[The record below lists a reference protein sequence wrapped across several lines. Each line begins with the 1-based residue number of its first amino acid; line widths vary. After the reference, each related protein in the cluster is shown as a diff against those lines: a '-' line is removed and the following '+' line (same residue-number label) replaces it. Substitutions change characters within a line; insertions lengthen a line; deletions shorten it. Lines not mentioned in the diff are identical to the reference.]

1 MFILFTILFPL
12 QTVKLPEFREHP
24 TLLNEAINTIPLIVP
39 IFDGTKALADS
50 TREWIEENF
59 PTLLDGLDPP
69 RETSRDHETDVRIGC
84 SKWFYKVQKKALRT
98 EAPLPTKKNTRA
110 AKAAASRRTGEEKSP
125 ELRLKL
131 VTEKVLK
138 TKERIPFEVND
149 EKNDDDSDDAPV
161 HDEYD
166 PSTAAFLWDFHEN
179 EFEKRLRFQE
189 NDEEMNFDFENE
201 AFYQIPV
208 PEEEEEEEENPLPSP
223 NNNNTNPKDLM
234 YFYMC
239 PIVKRINHRKHNSH
253 QWFFDAICQGLQD
266 KLHYALLTDC
276 GTGFNNSICL
286 TKLVLEL
293 HTMQDLIGV
302 TARQRIEMPNK
313 HFHPCLESFFP
324 FLRGQH
330 TLASEACWKCWVAY
344 FCSPCPLQ
352 GAELE
357 GSLALNLSMFN
368 LVEALPVMPGPCQ
381 LFDWQKM
388 KKNQVVDEYFNLLF
402 EGENEK
408 KEVPLLHP
416 GLKPMLLPS
425 SLDKDYQMKLER
437 QNLNTLRKQRQIA
450 SELEV
455 YTINLSS
462 ITASTSSEYDS
473 PPLYSHSHRPV
484 LQENDEKVLISPEI
498 TTTEQGFRPKNNY
511 STATTRTIATTIPT
525 PITIATK
532 KPVAVVLDPMI
543 SLPTVQNDF
552 NCRDDFFSPS
562 KEEDED
568 PNINKTTISFA
579 EFLRV
584 NMRLAEDRILT
595 FVSVFC
601 TGQGTKWVLG
611 STFYYQPEILWSSLL
626 TQRRR
631 WNNGTFAGFL
641 FYFISPRAKSRIH
654 GGLFDRHKASKSLR
668 AIYGLWSLQV
678 LTLVN
683 VMISPAIFGASIY
696 KSLVFLGDSLWV
708 EAFSWTVKDVYGLPE
723 NNTYNIRYAE
733 LLTLI
738 YLFIY
743 ASWAFYSFRVPRG
756 KVPEALC
763 QLLVFYCC
771 GCVLPIYLSLVRTII
786 LRRLN
791 MIGILVI
798 VNLGF
803 PAVIALGEEM
813 LSAALYILYLPWLLL
828 FIMFFLVFIPT
839 YSFARLWDTTW
850 GNRATGKDSAIND
863 SMENYLKTR
872 NFYFLCL
879 LVILN
884 IALCWAFIQVFSL
897 GTTAV
902 VVAMFV
908 FFLPI
913 VVQLVTSMFFLFVVR
928 PLRHCSCW
936 CWSKGRKGKGNHHDI
951 EKGGVSPPKLLCEDD
966 PRVFTADDY
975 MDLTEIRNASSRAK
989 NDDIA
994 ADDVLIKPQLWYS
1007 EKVYKNNILLT
1018 PSGVAGA
1025 VGVVPVRETE
1035 EDERSG
1041 DRSSSN
1047 SSASSSYR
1055 KKVNKKTT
1063 PKAKVEEELLTSRQ
1077 GYYFYYTDKQEMVG
1091 YSRELMI

>member
-1 MFILFTILFPL
+1 
-12 QTVKLPEFREHP
+12 VKLPEFREHP

-50 TREWIEENF
+50 TREWLEENF
-59 PTLLDGLDPP
+59 PTLLDGLEPSG
-69 RETSRDHETDVRIGC
+69 ETSRDHETDVRIGC

-98 EAPLPTKKNTRA
+98 KGPLPAKSNTRA
-110 AKAAASRRTGEEKSP
+110 AMTAPRRTGEEKTP

-131 VTEKVLK
+131 VTEKELK

-149 EKNDDDSDDAPV
+149 EENDHDSDNAAADAY
-161 HDEYD
+161 DEYD
-166 PSTAAFLWDFHEN
+166 PSTAAFLWDFQEN

-189 NDEEMNFDFENE
+189 NDEEMNFDFEND
-201 AFYQIPV
+201 AFYQIPA
-208 PEEEEEEEENPLPSP
+208 PKEEDDPPLPSP
-223 NNNNTNPKDLM
+223 NNNNNPKDLM

-239 PIVKRINHRKHNSH
+239 PIVKRMNHRKHNSH
-253 QWFFDAICQGLQD
+253 QWFFDSICHGLQD
-266 KLHYALLTDC
+266 KLHYTLLTDC
-276 GTGFNNSICL
+276 GTGFNNSICI

-330 TLASEACWKCWVAY
+330 TLGSDACWKCWVAY

-437 QNLNTLRKQRQIA
+437 QNLNTLRKQRQTA

-473 PPLYSHSHRPV
+473 LPLPSAHQSV
-484 LQENDEKVLISPEI
+484 LEENDEKVLISPEI
-498 TTTEQGFRPKNNY
+498 NTTDPAFKPKNNY
-511 STATTRTIATTIPT
+511 STSTIINTTA
-525 PITIATK
+525 IATK
-532 KPVAVVLDPMI
+532 RPVAVVLDPMI
-543 SLPTVQNDF
+543 SLPAVQNDF
-552 NCRDDFFSPS
+552 NYRDDFFSPS
-562 KEEDED
+562 KEEDGD
-568 PNINKTTISFA
+568 PNSINKTTISFA

-723 NNTYNIRYAE
+723 NTNIRYAE
-733 LLTLI
+733 LLTFI

-743 ASWAFYSFRVPRG
+743 ASWAFYSFRVPKG

-763 QLLVFYCC
+763 QLLVVYCSA
-771 GCVLPIYLSLVRTII
+771 CVLPIYLSLIRTII
-786 LRRLN
+786 LRKLN

-872 NFYFLCL
+872 NFYCLCL
-879 LVILN
+879 LVVLN

-902 VVAMFV
+902 VVAMFI
-908 FFLPI
+908 FLLPI

-936 CWSKGRKGKGNHHDI
+936 CWAKGRKGKERQGERNHNDI
-951 EKGGVSPPKLLCEDD
+951 EKGGGISPPKLFEDD

-975 MDLTEIRNASSRAK
+975 LDLTEIRNATSRANK
-989 NDDIA
+989 NHNGNDDDIA
-994 ADDVLIKPQLWYS
+994 AADDVVIKPQLWYS

-1018 PSGVAGA
+1018 PSGVVGA
-1025 VGVVPVRETE
+1025 VTPVRETEEE

-1041 DRSSSN
+1041 DGSSSI

-1055 KKVNKKTT
+1055 KKVNKIKTNA
-1063 PKAKVEEELLTSRQ
+1063 KAKEEEEERLTSRQ

-1091 YSRELMI
+1091 YSREMMI